1 MSLQKQLDALAK
13 SLVEKAMSPP
23 ANNTEPM
30 ALKEQIEIFKAT
42 SAYHLGLRKR
52 PKDDDEPEGGETFQA
67 LRHRINGK
75 GATQ

>member
-1 MSLQKQLDALAK
+1 MSLQKQIDALAK
-13 SLVEKAMSPP
+13 ILVEKAMSPP
-23 ANNTEPM
+23 AKDVEPM

-52 PKDDDEPEGGETFQA
+52 PKDDDDREGGETFEA